1 MNYVDKVVDL
11 ISRQGVAITMSAIF
25 IILGWRFGRSFL
37 KQYEAQKE
45 LDRDNLKAEKEIER
59 QERKEDRQV
68 QREQTQ
74 SLISLHSQTNE
85 ALNKFTE
92 ALKFSDLNL
101 AEHNQKSLENFN
113 CLNLKFDN
121 IDKRLDNLDNGLDI
135 VQNQVSDL
143 ATKAMLE
150 EIKKNVDFLRQD
162 LKKD

>member
-1 MNYVDKVVDL
+1 MKTIDKVADIV
-11 ISRQGVAITMSAIF
+11 SRQGVAITMSIIVMVLAWIF
-25 IILGWRFGRSFL
+25 VRSIL
-37 KQYEAQKE
+37 KQYEAQKK
-45 LDRDNLKAEKEIER
+45 LDRDNFQAEKEIER
-59 QERKEDRQV
+59 QERKEDRQA
-68 QREQTQ
+68 QREQTK
-74 SLISLHSQTNE
+74 SLIDLHSQTNE
-85 ALNKFTE
+85 ALTKFTE